1 MDFFDVVRERQ
12 SIRAFTDRPV
22 EPDKLQS
29 ILEAANRAPSAG
41 NLQAY
46 EIFVITRRTTL
57 RSLAAASLGQEF
69 VAQAPVA
76 LAFCAHPGRSSR
88 KYGRRGT
95 VLYSVQDA
103 TIACAYAQLAAT
115 ALGLATVWVG
125 AFDDGAVQE
134 SIGIGEDLLPVA
146 ILPIGYAGEKPDRTS
161 RRSLA
166 SLVHHLG

>member
-12 SIRAFTDRPV
+12 SIRVFAVRPV

-46 EIFVITRRTTL
+46 EIFLITRRSVL

-69 VAQAPVA
+69 VAQVPVA
-76 LAFCAHPGRSSR
+76 LAFCAHPARTSF

-95 VLYSVQDA
+95 LLYCVQDA
-103 TIACAYAQLAAT
+103 TIACTYAQLAAS

-125 AFDDGAVQE
+125 AFDDDAVRK

-166 SLVHHLG
+166 GLVQYIS